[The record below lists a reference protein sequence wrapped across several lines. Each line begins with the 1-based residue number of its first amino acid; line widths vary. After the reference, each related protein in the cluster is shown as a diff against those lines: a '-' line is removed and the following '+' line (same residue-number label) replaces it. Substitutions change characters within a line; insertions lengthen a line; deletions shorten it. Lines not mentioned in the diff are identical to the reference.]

1 LEVTVGRTPEPIPL
15 KILKGRGNGKDIA
28 GRPIPT
34 PPAFERGIP
43 DCPAWLSPGAKE
55 VWETYGPMLDD
66 VDAIKVAD
74 GLVFAVLCETAASYA
89 AAVQRVWEQGEVLYN
104 EKTGCAHKNPLVTV
118 VEAARRDLL
127 KLATQ
132 FALTP
137 VSEVALATPAIDDD
151 DPDDPFA

>member
-1 LEVTVGRTPEPIPL
+1 MGRTPEPIPL
-15 KILKGRGNGKDIA
+15 KILKGRSLTKDIA

-66 VDAIKVAD
+66 VGSIKIAD
-74 GLVFAVLCETAASYA
+74 GLVFAALCETAASYA
-89 AAVQRVWEQGEVLYN
+89 AVVQQVWEQGEVLHN
-104 EKTGCAHKNPLVTV
+104 PKTGCAHKNPLVTV
-118 VEAARRDLL
+118 VESARRDLL

-132 FALTP
+132 FGLTP
-137 VSEVALATPAIDDD
+137 VSEVALATPAAPESDDD
-151 DPDDPFA
+151 DPFA